1 MLTTQGYERPTYDD
15 ILDNLILK
23 AQELFGEDIETNEQ
37 TPLGK
42 FLRIRP
48 STSGGRSGSNI
59 LRTISEHGERHK
71 P

>member
-42 FLRIRP
+42 F
-48 STSGGRSGSNI
+48 
-59 LRTISEHGERHK
+59 
-71 P
+71 

>member
-42 FLRIRP
+42 FLRIIAYYRAQAEEEAEA
-48 STSGGRSGSNI
+48 I
-59 LRTISEHGERHK
+59 Y
-71 P
+71 